1 MFAETRS
8 NMAPSV
14 TLALACAAGLM
25 LAGAPPAKAQVEGNA
40 QAEQSRS
47 LRERP
52 YRAMPEPGR
61 YVTDSGAAF
70 TLDQSGSRPLV
81 RFGESSEVWV
91 LRPMPAPRGDIVY
104 RNDQG
109 DVVMR
114 STPSGGLTLYTS
126 RAPSGEPASL
136 EGPGQSLRRP
146 ALSPIQLVNY
156 MVRQSDVASRAVGH
170 LVVFQA
176 EEITPGSETLVA
188 EAAFAAV
195 EALSRMARASN
206 FRDQARRVRR
216 INITEGPR
224 NDAVLSGATLTIT
237 VDPRQGPAGRPS
249 SARVVRAL
257 AGR

>member
-8 NMAPSV
+8 SLAPPL
-14 TLALACAAGLM
+14 TLALACALGFTLVWAG
-25 LAGAPPAKAQVEGNA
+25 PAEAQVESNA
-40 QAEQSRS
+40 QAEQARM
-47 LRERP
+47 LRERA
-52 YRAMPEPGR
+52 YRALPEPGR

-81 RFGESSEVWV
+81 RFGDSTEIWV
-91 LRPMPAPRGDIVY
+91 LRPTPAPRGDIVY

-109 DVVMR
+109 DVVLR
-114 STPSGGLTLYTS
+114 STPSGGLTLYTP
-126 RAPSGEPASL
+126 RAPGGEPASL
-136 EGPGQSLRRP
+136 DGPAQSLRRP
-146 ALSPIQLVNY
+146 PLSPIQLVSY

-195 EALSRMARASN
+195 EALTRMARASN
-206 FRDQARRVRR
+206 FRDQARQVRR
-216 INITEGPR
+216 IIITEGAR
-224 NDAVLSGATLTIT
+224 NEVSLSGATLTIT